1 MVCVMSGAVF
11 AATEPSL
18 DELIELIL
26 QEWSAPVVTT
36 DPWTPASGTLAVTGT
51 VESTG
56 VVTTA
61 APTTEDINSNQE
73 FLSALSW
80 MYQQWLTSFSTPQTF
95 ETMGLMTRQQAA
107 KFFVVYYETVL
118 KKTDALYTSGCV
130 FTDKGFD
137 SSLLPYVQKAC
148 AYGIMK
154 GSNGLFRPNDSILR
168 PEFMAA
174 LIRML
179 EGKMRDETKE
189 PRWID
194 YYMQARDY
202 GITKEQNASA
212 FNGKIR
218 RYEGALYLYRSVA
231 VSNAASQQE
240 GNTTITTSG
249 TIPTSETPALSTTPS
264 LTTLISDP
272 ALQEAVYWMHDQG
285 ITKYTTVE
293 QFRPFDS
300 LTRQEAAKIFLA
312 FRKATIE
319 WAPAT
324 AGTNCQFSDLESA
337 DQTLAPY
344 IIEACEYGLIK
355 GSQWVFSPEV
365 LLSKPQAVA
374 LLLRMI
380 DGPID
385 ESKDPWWQGY
395 YDRAVQLGMIEATTT
410 TNFDK
415 PISRYEVAMLLYN
428 SKVKTTLIKNLNNNY
443 ETNKLI
449 YPVPNSLT
457 TGAVTGENVGLISI
471 NTNVLNQSDIDSY
484 VVDLFGDQYKLER
497 IATQKYLSNDYV
509 RYGTLL
515 TLDETKKVGTC
526 AFTMSNGIV
535 VDGVIRLSEEGSK
548 TYYVSPSSEQPY
560 YSMRIK

>member
-1 MVCVMSGAVF
+1 
-11 AATEPSL
+11 
-18 DELIELIL
+18 
-26 QEWSAPVVTT
+26 
-36 DPWTPASGTLAVTGT
+36 
-51 VESTG
+51 
-56 VVTTA
+56 
-61 APTTEDINSNQE
+61 
-73 FLSALSW
+73 
-80 MYQQWLTSFSTPQTF
+80 
-95 ETMGLMTRQQAA
+95 
-107 KFFVVYYETVL
+107 
-118 KKTDALYTSGCV
+118 
-130 FTDKGFD
+130 
-137 SSLLPYVQKAC
+137 
-148 AYGIMK
+148 
-154 GSNGLFRPNDSILR
+154 
-168 PEFMAA
+168 
-174 LIRML
+174 
-179 EGKMRDETKE
+179 
-189 PRWID
+189 
-194 YYMQARDY
+194 
-202 GITKEQNASA
+202 
-212 FNGKIR
+212 
-218 RYEGALYLYRSVA
+218 
-231 VSNAASQQE
+231 
-240 GNTTITTSG
+240 
-249 TIPTSETPALSTTPS
+249 
-264 LTTLISDP
+264 
-272 ALQEAVYWMHDQG
+272 
-285 ITKYTTVE
+285 
-293 QFRPFDS
+293 
-300 LTRQEAAKIFLA
+300 
-312 FRKATIE
+312 
-319 WAPAT
+319 
-324 AGTNCQFSDLESA
+324 
-337 DQTLAPY
+337 
-344 IIEACEYGLIK
+344 
-355 GSQWVFSPEV
+355 
-365 LLSKPQAVA
+365 
-374 LLLRMI
+374 MI